1 VAYLIQKESPDT
13 FQMFPILGSEFN
25 IGRLPES
32 DLCLPEIPVSRKHC
46 QIRREENSYILA
58 DLESLNGTTLN
69 GEKVKTAELRDGDV
83 IQVGSNTLVF
93 HQPESRP
100 ARPGPEAQP
109 SPAPLSSPPSAPSP
123 PPPPR
128 VEKAA
133 PAPDPDLDWAEISRR
148 VEEMNADDSK
158 LVKPEFRNFYL
169 LRDLCRVI
177 IQANSEE
184 DLLEVA
190 MDGISRVFSFQVA
203 GIFLRDPKA
212 PDRLVPRCILGTNPK
227 NPEIST
233 TILKYAGEK
242 NLVLL
247 STDARTDPR
256 LLSGDSISGL
266 GIHSA
271 LASPLWDGEENLGVI
286 YLSTRKPECSYRESD
301 LELLSAL
308 ANLVASGIRK
318 LKLREGMEKERLL
331 RSHLEHYHSPEVI
344 DLIMKQARDS
354 EGKIPATVREITILF
369 ADIRNFTGL
378 SERISPPEI
387 AELLNEFFAYSTEAI
402 FRHQGSLNKF
412 LGDGLMAIFGAPLP
426 LQNHAESAVRTALEL
441 IRETEKYC
449 TRLPASKRFAIKI
462 GINTGEVVVGSFGNP
477 KRMEYTALGDEVNTA
492 SRLESTAEA
501 GQILISEQTKD
512 MIKDL
517 FPTREIGYVPLRGK
531 ALRVKVFEVI
541 TESGRT
547 PENPPLR
554 EYGV

>member
-1 VAYLIQKESPDT
+1 
-13 FQMFPILGSEFN
+13 MFPILGAEFN

-32 DLCLPEIPVSRKHC
+32 NLCLPEIPVSRKHC
-46 QIRREENSYILA
+46 QIRREQDCYILV
-58 DLESLNGTTLN
+58 DLDSRNGTALN
-69 GEKVKTAELRDGDV
+69 GEIIKTAELRDGD
-83 IQVGSNTLVF
+83 IIEVGNSTLIF
-93 HQPESRP
+93 HQPELRP
-100 ARPGPEAQP
+100 TRPEPERQP
-109 SPAPLSSPPSAPSP
+109 SPAPSPPSP
-123 PPPPR
+123 PP
-128 VEKAA
+128 VEKSA
-133 PAPDPDLDWAEISRR
+133 PEPDLDWAEIARR
-148 VEEMNADDSK
+148 VEEMSADDSK
-158 LVKPEFRNFYL
+158 FVKPEFRNFYL

-203 GIFLRDPKA
+203 GIFLRDPKT
-212 PDRLVPRCILGTNPK
+212 PDRLVPRFILGTNPK

-256 LLSGDSISGL
+256 LVSGDSISDL

-271 LASPLWDGEENLGVI
+271 LAAPLWDGEENLGVI
-286 YLSTRKPECSYRESD
+286 YLSTRKPEHSYRESD

-318 LKLREGMEKERLL
+318 LKLREEMEKEQLL

-344 DLIMKQARDS
+344 DLIMKQARDL

-369 ADIRNFTGL
+369 ADIKGFTSL
-378 SERISPPEI
+378 SERLSPTEI
-387 AELLNEFFAYSTEAI
+387 AELLNEFFAYSTDAI

-426 LQNHAESAVRTALEL
+426 RKNHAESAVRTALEL
-441 IRETEKYC
+441 IQETQKYC
-449 TRLPASKRFAIKI
+449 ARLPVSKRFAIKV

-492 SRLESTAEA
+492 SRLESTAKA
-501 GQILISEQTKD
+501 GHILISERTQD
-512 MIKDL
+512 MIQNL

-531 ALRVKVFEVI
+531 ARRVKVFEV
-541 TESGRT
+541 TTGDEL
-547 PENPPLR
+547 PENLSER
-554 EYGV
+554 EYGE

>member
-1 VAYLIQKESPDT
+1 
-13 FQMFPILGSEFN
+13 MFPILGSEFN

-32 DLCLPEIPVSRKHC
+32 DLCLPEVPVSRKHC
-46 QIRREENSYILA
+46 QIRREEDSYILA

-69 GEKVKTAELRDGDV
+69 GAQVKTAELRDGDV
-83 IQVGSNTLVF
+83 IQVGNSTLVF
-93 HQPESRP
+93 HQPESRT
-100 ARPGPEAQP
+100 ARPGPDEQPPP
-109 SPAPLSSPPSAPSP
+109 SPSL

-128 VEKAA
+128 VEKSS
-133 PAPDPDLDWAEISRR
+133 PDPDLDWAEIARR
-148 VEEMNADDSK
+148 VEEMRSDDSK

-203 GIFLRDPKA
+203 GIFLRDPKV
-212 PDRLVPRCILGTNPK
+212 PNRLVPKFILGTNPK

-256 LLSGDSISGL
+256 LLSGDSISDL

-271 LASPLWDGEENLGVI
+271 LAAPLWDGEENFGVI
-286 YLSTRKPECSYRESD
+286 YLSTRKPESSYREND

-308 ANLVASGIRK
+308 ANLVAAGIRK
-318 LKLREGMEKERLL
+318 LKLREGMEKEQLL

-344 DLIMKQARDS
+344 DLIMKQASDS

-369 ADIRNFTGL
+369 ADIRNFTSL
-378 SERISPPEI
+378 SENLPPPEI
-387 AELLNEFFAYSTEAI
+387 AELLNEFFAYSTETI
-402 FRHQGSLNKF
+402 FRYHGSLNKF

-426 LQNHAESAVRTALEL
+426 RKNHAESAVRTALDL
-441 IRETEKYC
+441 MRETEKYC
-449 TRLPASKRFAIKI
+449 ARLPVSKRFAIKI

-501 GQILISEQTKD
+501 GQILISERTRE
-512 MIKDL
+512 MIRDL
-517 FPTREIGYVPLRGK
+517 FPTREIGYITLKGK
-531 ALRVKVFEVI
+531 ARQVKVFEVI
-541 TESGRT
+541 TGSGRT